1 MNKEQKTYKDGIHE
15 CVDLLRA
22 LKEGKEEDF
31 NARMFVHTHII
42 EKEKLFDK
50 NHKLIQ
56 EWDFMSINPEDD
68 DWLDLV
74 IRFDGKLIYAS
85 ELSGYDKIRLRECLY
100 GSDNPSVI
108 VGNLRTNRVEFHN
121 W

>member
-1 MNKEQKTYKDGIHE
+1 MSDYEQGVNE
-15 CVDLLRA
+15 CIELLRA
-22 LKEGKEEDF
+22 LKENRKVDF
-31 NARMFVHTHII
+31 NARMFVMTQII

-56 EWDFMSINPEDD
+56 EGDFMSINPDD
-68 DWLDLV
+68 DSWLDLV
-74 IRFDGKLIYAS
+74 IRYDGKLIYAS
-85 ELSGYDKIRLRECLY
+85 ELSGYDKIRLRDCLY

-108 VGNLRTNRVEFHN
+108 VGNLQSNRIEFHE